1 MAARAL
7 LLAFVLSGLSAN
19 ASASDDILPWCERQ
33 HPGDYELIEYCLGN
47 QTQAMQNVTTLI
59 DQASENAPIRGIHQR
74 CEQQYRGDQGTD
86 WELVHYCLENQ
97 AAAYERLYGRSPLTA
112 E

>member
-1 MAARAL
+1 MVARAML
-7 LLAFVLSGLSAN
+7 MALVLSGFSVN

-47 QTQAMQNVTTLI
+47 QTQAMQSIDDLI
-59 DQASENAPIRGIHQR
+59 HRASENAPIWEIHQR
-74 CEQQYRGDQGTD
+74 CEQRHSGEQGTD
-86 WELVHYCLENQ
+86 WALLQYCLENQ